1 MNTDKTILHLRPH
14 HFLCIPNY
22 RGHGYSSR
30 FDEKM
35 KAVIAQLQEGS
46 GAEVRITQGVDDLCG
61 ACPHC
66 TGSCCDSEMPALF
79 DSRFLALT
87 GLAAGDSVIWKLPGN
102 ASGESDYSM
111 GAQASSGAGN
121 SLEAEGSLE
130 AGSSLRVEDSL
141 GAESFLGANSSR
153 IPAMSGELLEACCTG
168 CSWKDLCMEIIAD
181 QPRLQLP

>member
-79 DSRFLALT
+79 DSRFLARLFYGSASFFGCRKFFGSRRLFGGGQFFEGGRLFGSGKLFRCEQFPDSRHVRGT
-87 GLAAGDSVIWKLPGN
+87 AGGMLHR
-102 ASGESDYSM
+102 
-111 GAQASSGAGN
+111 
-121 SLEAEGSLE
+121 LFLEGSLH
-130 AGSSLRVEDSL
+130 GDH
-141 GAESFLGANSSR
+141 
-153 IPAMSGELLEACCTG
+153 C
-168 CSWKDLCMEIIAD
+168 
-181 QPRLQLP
+181 

>member
-35 KAVIAQLQEGS
+35 KAVIAQLQGGS

-87 GLAAGDSVIWKLPGN
+87 GLAAGDSVIW
-102 ASGESDYSM
+102 
-111 GAQASSGAGN
+111 N
-121 SLEAEGSLE
+121 SPEMHPGSLIILWE
-130 AGSSLRVEDSL
+130 RKLLRVQEIL
-141 GAESFLGANSSR
+141 
-153 IPAMSGELLEACCTG
+153 
-168 CSWKDLCMEIIAD
+168 WKQKALWRRAV
-181 QPRLQLP
+181 L

>member
-87 GLAAGDSVIWKLPGN
+87 GLAAGDSVIW
-102 ASGESDYSM
+102 
-111 GAQASSGAGN
+111 N
-121 SLEAEGSLE
+121 SPEMHPGSLIILWE
-130 AGSSLRVEDSL
+130 RKLLRVQEIL
-141 GAESFLGANSSR
+141 
-153 IPAMSGELLEACCTG
+153 
-168 CSWKDLCMEIIAD
+168 WKQKALWRRAV
-181 QPRLQLP
+181 L